1 MVAAVIL
8 LHEEIEVFKGMAFLT
23 STLLAP
29 VAKVGT
35 LTLGGLYHLGNYSLL
50 LFRAAAAAVVP
61 PWRFRGIWR
70 QMETVGVDS
79 IFVVILTGLFTGGVF
94 TLQVIYGFRM
104 FSAESLVGPTVALG
118 MCRELGPVLT
128 ALMVTGRVGSAMA
141 AELGA
146 MRVTEQIDAL
156 TVMAADPIKF
166 LVSPRVVAG
175 LFMLPLLT
183 AVSDFTGI
191 LGGYVV
197 AVAKGVDGGQFIA
210 RIQDHV
216 VLADVVNGLIKSG
229 VFGIILSSVGCYMGF
244 YTKGGAEG
252 VGRATTSA
260 VVISYVAILVS
271 DFLMTAIMF

>member
-1 MVAAVIL
+1 M
-8 LHEEIEVFKGMAFLT
+8 
-23 STLLAP
+23 
-29 VAKVGT
+29 
-35 LTLGGLYHLGNYSLL
+35 GGLYHLGNYSLL
-50 LFRAAAAAVVP
+50 VFRALTSALVP
-61 PWRFRGIWR
+61 PWRLRGVLR
-70 QMETVGVDS
+70 QMEVVGVDS

-128 ALMVTGRVGSAMA
+128 ALMVTGRVGSSMA

-156 TVMAADPIKF
+156 TVMAADPVKYLI
-166 LVSPRVVAG
+166 SPRVLAG
-175 LFMLPLLT
+175 FLMLPLLT

-197 AVAKGVDGGQFIA
+197 AVAKGVDGGQFIG

-216 VLADVVNGLIKSG
+216 MVADVVNGLIKSA
-229 VFGIILSSVGCYMGF
+229 VFGGILTSVGCYMGY

-252 VGRATTSA
+252 VGRSTTSA

-271 DFLMTAIMF
+271 DFMMTAIMF

>member
-1 MVAAVIL
+1 MSQTPLIL
-8 LHEEIEVFKGMAFLT
+8 SPI
-23 STLLAP
+23 
-29 VAKVGT
+29 AK
-35 LTLGGLYHLGNYSLL
+35 LGGMTIGGLHHLGNYSIL
-50 LFRAAAAAVVP
+50 LFRALVLALSP
-61 PWRFRGIWR
+61 PWRVRGILK
-70 QMETVGVDS
+70 QMEVVGVDS

-156 TVMAADPIKF
+156 TVMAADPVKYLI
-166 LVSPRVVAG
+166 SPRILAG
-175 LFMLPLLT
+175 LLMLPLLT
-183 AVSDFTGI
+183 AVSDFMGI
-191 LGGYVV
+191 FGGYAV
-197 AVAKGVDGGQFIA
+197 AAAKGVDPGQFIA
-210 RIQDHV
+210 RIQEHMV
-216 VLADVVNGLIKSG
+216 IGDVVNGLVKSA
-229 VFGIILSSVGCYMGF
+229 VFGVILSSVGCYMGF
-244 YTKGGAEG
+244 YTRGGAEG
-252 VGRATTSA
+252 VGRSTTSA

>member
-1 MVAAVIL
+1 
-8 LHEEIEVFKGMAFLT
+8 MAPS
-23 STLLAP
+23 STISNL
-29 VAKVGT
+29 VAKLGS
-35 LTLGGLYHLGNYSLL
+35 LTLNGLEHLGNYSIL
-50 LFRAAAAAVVP
+50 LFRSLALALTP
-61 PWRFRGIWR
+61 PLRIRGVLR
-70 QMETVGVDS
+70 QMELVGVDS

-128 ALMVTGRVGSAMA
+128 ALMVTGRVGSSMA

-156 TVMAADPIKF
+156 TVMAADPVKY
-166 LVSPRVVAG
+166 LVSPRILAG
-175 LFMLPLLT
+175 FFMLPLLT
-183 AVSDFTGI
+183 AVADFMGI
-191 LGGYVV
+191 FGGYVV
-197 AVAKGVDGGQFIA
+197 AAAKGVDPGQFIA
-210 RIQDHV
+210 RIQEHMV
-216 VLADVVNGLIKSG
+216 IGDVVNGLIKSA
-229 VFGIILSSVGCYMGF
+229 VFGIILSSVGCYKGF

-260 VVISYVAILVS
+260 VVISYVTILVS